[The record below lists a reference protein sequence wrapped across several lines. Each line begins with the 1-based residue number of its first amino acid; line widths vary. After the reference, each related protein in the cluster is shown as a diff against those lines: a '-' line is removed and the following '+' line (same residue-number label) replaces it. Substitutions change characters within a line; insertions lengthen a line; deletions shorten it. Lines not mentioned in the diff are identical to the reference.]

1 MAIPRLSQGADSARI
16 AAAQAE
22 FNEKKWVWVPDDK
35 EGYLAGWVVREEGD
49 DGWVVMASGG
59 EVSCSWLSVW
69 RRVLV
74 LMFNIDAS
82 SAVVCTIEDE
92 PTKVRQS

>member
-1 MAIPRLSQGADSARI
+1 MFAPQLSQNAETARI

-49 DGWVVMASGG
+49 MGQVVMAAGG
-59 EVSCSWLSVW
+59 EVRLKILSDKIINYNT
-69 RRVLV
+69 
-74 LMFNIDAS
+74 NINAVQPS
-82 SAVVCTIEDE
+82 STVCTIEDE
-92 PTKVRQS
+92 PSQI

>member
-1 MAIPRLSQGADSARI
+1 MFAPQLSQNAETARI

-49 DGWVVMASGG
+49 MGQVVMAAGG
-59 EVSCSWLSVW
+59 EVRLKISSNKIINYNT
-69 RRVLV
+69 
-74 LMFNIDAS
+74 NINAVPPS
-82 SAVVCTIEDE
+82 SPVCTIEDE
-92 PTKVRQS
+92 PS

>member
-1 MAIPRLSQGADSARI
+1 MFAPQLSQNAETARI

-49 DGWVVMASGG
+49 MGQVVMAAGG
-59 EVSCSWLSVW
+59 EVRLKISSNKIINYNT
-69 RRVLV
+69 
-74 LMFNIDAS
+74 NINAVPPS
-82 SAVVCTIEDE
+82 SLVCTIEDE
-92 PTKVRQS
+92 PS

>member
-1 MAIPRLSQGADSARI
+1 MAVSRLPHGAESARI

-49 DGWVVMASGG
+49 DGWVVMAAGG
-59 EVSCSWLSVW
+59 VVSTPWLLLW
-69 RRVLV
+69 CNMLTLQYRCAEYLCMRFRR
-74 LMFNIDAS
+74 
-82 SAVVCTIEDE
+82 
-92 PTKVRQS
+92 

>member
-1 MAIPRLSQGADSARI
+1 MFAPQLSQNAETARI

-49 DGWVVMASGG
+49 MGQVVMAAGG
-59 EVSCSWLSVW
+59 EVRLKIFSDKIINYNT
-69 RRVLV
+69 
-74 LMFNIDAS
+74 NINAVPPS
-82 SAVVCTIEDE
+82 SLVCTIEDE
-92 PTKVRQS
+92 PS